1 MNEAELR
8 RRVGKLRDVPE
19 NSWAYLRRMGIVDDV
34 LGEKFDKQIVSRLVE
49 EFDELRAG
57 SPG

>member
-1 MNEAELR
+1 
-8 RRVGKLRDVPE
+8 
-19 NSWAYLRRMGIVDDV
+19 MGIVDDV

-49 EFDELRAG
+49 EFDELLAG